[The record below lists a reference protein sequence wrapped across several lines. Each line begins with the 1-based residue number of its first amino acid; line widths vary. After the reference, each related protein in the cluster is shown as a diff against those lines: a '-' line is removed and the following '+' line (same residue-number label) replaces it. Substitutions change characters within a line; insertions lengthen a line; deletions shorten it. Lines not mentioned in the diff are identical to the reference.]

1 MKILIIGGVA
11 GGATAAARARR
22 LNENAEIIVFE
33 RGEFISFA
41 NCGLPYYIGTSIKQR
56 DDLLMTTPEDFRNRY
71 RIDVRTFSEVVAID
85 RKNKSVE
92 VRNLPDQSVYQEIYD
107 KILLSPGASPIR
119 PPIEGINLKNIFS
132 LRNIPDMDAIKA
144 FVDQEKP
151 STAVVVGG
159 GFIGLEMAENLI
171 HRGVRTTIVEM
182 LNQVMAPLD
191 EEMAAIV
198 HSFLREGGVK
208 LSLGNAVT
216 SFKQN
221 GKQIQVSTQNGTDL
235 MADLVILSIGVSP
248 ENLLAKQAG
257 LKVGQYGGIVVDET
271 MCTSDPDIYA
281 VGDAVETRDFL
292 TQASAIIPL
301 AGPAN
306 KQARIAADNIM
317 GRKTIY
323 PGALGTAVVKIFDKT
338 VAITGQSEK
347 KLQKQD
353 IPYKKSYTFSG
364 SHASYYPGAE
374 TMAIK
379 LLFSPGTGKILGA
392 QVVGGK
398 GVDKRIDVLA
408 TAIHAG
414 MTVFHLETLELA
426 YAPPYSSAKDPVN
439 MAGFVAS
446 NIVKKDVEVI
456 HWHELKN
463 LDPKENILIDLRTKK
478 EIIREGTIGNALHIP
493 VDELRNRLNELDQE
507 KTYILFCAIGL
518 RGYVAYRI
526 LNQNGFRAKNLSG
539 GYSLFSYADML

>member
-1 MKILIIGGVA
+1 MKLLIIGGVA

-41 NCGLPYYIGTSIKQR
+41 NCGLPYYIGTSIKKR
-56 DDLLMTTPEDFRNRY
+56 DDLLITTPADFRNRY

-92 VRNLPDQSVYQEIYD
+92 VRNLQDQTVYKETYD
-107 KILLSPGASPIR
+107 KILLSPGAAPIR
-119 PPIEGINLKNIFS
+119 PPIEGVNLDTIFS

-151 STAVVVGG
+151 LTAVVVGG
-159 GFIGLEMAENLI
+159 GFIGLEMAENLTG
-171 HRGVRTTIVEM
+171 RGVKTTIVEM
-182 LNQVMAPLD
+182 LDQVMAPLD
-191 EEMAAIV
+191 KEMAAIV
-198 HSFLREGGVK
+198 HRFLMEGGVK

-216 SFKQN
+216 AFTRN
-221 GKQIQVSTQNGTDL
+221 GKQIRVSTKNGTEL
-235 MADLVILSIGVSP
+235 MADLVILSIGIRP
-248 ENLLAKQAG
+248 ENFLARQAG
-257 LKVGQYGGIVVDET
+257 LKVGEYGGITVDET

-281 VGDAVETRDFL
+281 VGDAIETLDFL
-292 TQASAIIPL
+292 TQVPAIIPL

-317 GRKTIY
+317 GRRTTY
-323 PGALGTAVVKIFDKT
+323 PGSLGTAVVKIFDKT
-338 VAITGQSEK
+338 IASTGQSEK
-347 KLQKQD
+347 KLMQQN
-353 IPYKKSYTFSG
+353 IPYRKSYTFSG
-364 SHASYYPGAE
+364 SHASYYPGSE

-379 LLFSPGTGKILGA
+379 LLFSPGTGRILGA

-456 HWHELKN
+456 HWHELN
-463 LDPKENILIDLRTKK
+463 DLDQKENILIDLRTKK
-478 EIIREGTIGNALHIP
+478 EIVREGTIGNALHIP
-493 VDELRNRLNELDQE
+493 VDELRNRLDELDRE
-507 KTYILFCAIGL
+507 KTYILFCGIGL

-526 LNQNGFRAKNLSG
+526 LKQNGFSSKNLSG
-539 GYSLFSYADML
+539 GYTLFSYADML

>member
-1 MKILIIGGVA
+1 MKLLIIGGVA

-41 NCGLPYYIGTSIKQR
+41 NCGLPYYIGTSIKKR
-56 DDLLMTTPEDFRNRY
+56 DDLLITTPEDFRNRY

-85 RKNKSVE
+85 RKQKNVE
-92 VRNLPDQSVYQEIYD
+92 VRNLLDQTVYKETYD
-107 KILLSPGASPIR
+107 KILLSPGAAPIR
-119 PPIEGINLKNIFS
+119 PPIEGVNLDKIFS
-132 LRNIPDMDAIKA
+132 LRNIPDMDTIKT

-171 HRGVRTTIVEM
+171 HRGVKTTIVEM

-198 HSFLREGGVK
+198 HGFLREGGVK

-216 SFKQN
+216 SFKQS

-235 MADLVILSIGVSP
+235 MADLVILSIGVRP
-248 ENLLAKQAG
+248 ENLLAGQAG
-257 LKVGQYGGIVVDET
+257 LKVGEYGGIVVDET

-292 TQASAIIPL
+292 TQMPAITPL
-301 AGPAN
+301 AGTAN

-317 GRKTIY
+317 GRKTTY
-323 PGALGTAVVKIFDKT
+323 PGSLGTAVVKIFDKT
-338 VAITGQSEK
+338 VASTGQSEK
-347 KLQKQD
+347 KLQKQN
-353 IPYKKSYTFSG
+353 IPYRKSYTFSG

-408 TAIHAG
+408 TAIHAD

-456 HWHELKN
+456 HWHELN
-463 LDPKENILIDLRTKK
+463 DLDPNENILIDLRTKK
-478 EIIREGTIGNALHIP
+478 EIIREGTIGSALHIP
-493 VDELRNRLNELDQE
+493 VDELRNRLDELDRN